1 MKVTVAP
8 GQVLL
13 DAQRMVEKTDKGIL
27 LALESQIPQQLC
39 RVVAAG
45 KPKYGTVQL
54 HEKDWV
60 YLSIHPGSIDGLNS
74 RILRVKD
81 HPYLF
86 TNELYLSFKFRKHM
100 EESIRKYLLFPDK
113 NPIILDYATDV
124 EVLGRKAVLRIL
136 KPEEKT
142 RSGILLPDFK
152 MGKDKL
158 VEAEILALGPDAN
171 EVFTKPTLFPGQR
184 VMVSQPSGGELPFTP
199 KGELIWRTNGHE
211 ILVYFDET
219 QNQWVPIGGRV
230 IVKPLLDGFTA
241 KKITVPHQYIAGAT
255 HEIEVYESEANSN
268 IVFPHFSVIPHL
280 QAKVVAVGNGWS
292 EKYSVAVS
300 MGDVG
305 KANVKPG
312 DIVLHTRT
320 VNHQGEQQRGVVS
333 VEIGGEKLLMM
344 PNHILDGKV
353 KERLKLQP
361 LATPEISAPAPPR
374 SSFNLPELRKR

>member
-1 MKVTVAP
+1 MKVTVHP
-8 GQVLL
+8 GQALL

-27 LALESQIPQQLC
+27 LAPDSQIPQQLC

-45 KPKYGTVQL
+45 RPKYGTVQL
-54 HEKDWV
+54 REKDWV
-60 YLSIHPGSIDGLNS
+60 YLTIHPGSIDGLNN
-74 RILRVKD
+74 RILRVGN

-86 TNELYLSFKFRKHM
+86 TNELYISFKFRKHM
-100 EESIRKYLLFPDK
+100 EESIRQYLLKPDK
-113 NPIILDYATDV
+113 SPIILDYAKDV
-124 EVLGRKAVLRIL
+124 EVLGRKAILRII
-136 KPEEKT
+136 KPEEKSK
-142 RSGILLPDFK
+142 SGILLPAFK
-152 MGKDKL
+152 MGKDTL

-171 EVFTKPTLFPGQR
+171 EVFTEPTLFTGQR

-211 ILVYFDET
+211 ILVYFDDK

-241 KKITVPHQYIAGAT
+241 KKITVPHHRIAGAT
-255 HEIEVYESEANSN
+255 HEIEVYESEANPS

-292 EKYSVAVS
+292 DKYSVAVS

-353 KERLKLQP
+353 KERLKIQP
-361 LATPEISAPAPPR
+361 LSTPELAPPPIPK
-374 SSFNLPELRKR
+374 SSFDLPNI